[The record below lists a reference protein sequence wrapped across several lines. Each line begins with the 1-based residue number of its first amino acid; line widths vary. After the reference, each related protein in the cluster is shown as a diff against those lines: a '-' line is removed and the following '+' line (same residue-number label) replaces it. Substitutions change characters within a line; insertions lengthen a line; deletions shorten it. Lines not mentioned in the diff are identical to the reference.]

1 MMSRYTEIANSKSKI
16 QNRMSE
22 LFIKQELFKTLP
34 QLDAVLLDVD
44 GVILDVSQ
52 SFRVTIAR
60 TVQYIAT
67 EVLKLEDTGALIEE
81 SESDLFKMAGGFN
94 SDWDLTN
101 AAVALVIAKHARSG
115 ANTTSEIRE
124 QAPTWEQYTG
134 EVKRRGGGLPAAEMV
149 ILEQLTPGQ
158 RRDFAV
164 NWNPKFVT
172 QIFQEMYGGIDGC
185 KSLYGFEP
193 EHLREEGLYKN
204 EQVLLDRELITSLP
218 SRVKVG
224 LLTGRTR
231 SETKL
236 AMEFARLQIPESNWV
251 TETDGVKKPDGAALV
266 ALQEKMN
273 FKFGVYI
280 GDTMDD
286 LSVVKNYRETRG
298 AGRAKIVSCIALSGP
313 SGEAHRR
320 TFLEAGTE
328 IATPDVNTFL
338 QYLKS
343 VLK

>member
-1 MMSRYTEIANSKSKI
+1 
-16 QNRMSE
+16 MSE

-52 SFRVTIAR
+52 SFRAVISR
-60 TVQYIAT
+60 TAQYIAT
-67 EVLKLEDTGALIEE
+67 EVLKLQDTGALIEE

-101 AAVALVIAKHARSG
+101 AAVALVIAKHAQSG
-115 ANTTSEIRE
+115 ATTTAEIRE
-124 QAPTWEQYTG
+124 HAPSWEQFTG
-134 EVKRRGGGLPAAEMV
+134 ELKRRGGGLPAAEMV

-172 QIFQEMYGGIDGC
+172 QIFQEMYGGVEAC
-185 KSLYGFEP
+185 KALYGFEP
-193 EHLREEGLYKN
+193 EYVREEGAYKT
-204 EQVLLDRELITSLP
+204 EQVLLDRELLASLP
-218 SRVKVG
+218 PRVKVG

-231 SETKL
+231 NETRL
-236 AMEFARLQIPESNWV
+236 AMEFARLPIPESNWV
-251 TETDGVKKPDGAALV
+251 TETDGVKKPDGQALV
-266 ALQEKMN
+266 ALQEKMG
-273 FKFGVYI
+273 FKFGVYV

-286 LSVVKNYRETRG
+286 LNVVKNYRETRG

-328 IATPDVNTFL
+328 VVTPDANTFL